1 MKNKNNIPKKTNK
14 QSQNIWWL
22 PILLIAWNIFD
33 AGFHITI
40 GSIEPVRI
48 TGNII
53 GVVAATIVLLG
64 LAKSYVPHLLI
75 LGAAVIIIINSTKP
89 PFSGPIEIV
98 VLTFIGLSVFLLLRL
113 AQVKAQVAYA
123 EAGLGSDDTD
133 APIYLRW
140 WGALLVTLVGLAIM
154 YLVGSQI
161 DPPQYAFMSIEQTD
175 TTADSSL
182 PREINGQSAE
192 ILSAFFGLDDSLPS
206 WTGNL
211 CPDAPRKDG
220 MPVVLSTEI
229 DFDTMQAGDFQV
241 TTASGK
247 VGSLVCVNLSPSVD
261 EGELRTVLLIG
272 DFGSADQDPPVRVE
286 IVGNLHS
293 IDNTLNF
300 KGAEIM
306 VTPLEAGPSLVFA
319 EILPQDEWRLGD
331 KGSQGGTGCPAE
343 GVQQIVRVAW
353 DGGVK
358 LENGDEPGDAER
370 QLYTVTVEAMDG
382 STREVIPIALGDL
395 GDGDNNHKLCLDTD
409 ERVLSVSFPAGIL
422 VDPNHDLNP
431 ETTIQVTP

>member
-1 MKNKNNIPKKTNK
+1 MKNENNIPKKANK
-14 QSQNIWWL
+14 QSQNIQWL
-22 PILLIAWNIFD
+22 PILLIAWNIVD
-33 AGFHITI
+33 AGFHIAI
-40 GSIEPVRI
+40 DFIEPVRI
-48 TGNII
+48 AGNTV

-64 LAKSYVPHLLI
+64 LAKTYAPHVLG
-75 LGAAVIIIINSTKP
+75 LGAAVIVILNSTQP
-89 PFSGPIEIV
+89 PFSGPIEVV
-98 VLTFIGLSVFLLLRL
+98 VLTFIGVSVFLLLRW
-113 AQVKAQVAYA
+113 AQVKAASADA

-140 WGALLVTLVGLAIM
+140 WGALLVTLLGLAII

-182 PREINGQSAE
+182 PRELNGQSAE
-192 ILSAFFGLDDSLPS
+192 ILSAFFGLDDGMPS
-206 WTGNL
+206 WSGNL
-211 CPDAPRKDG
+211 CPEAPGKDG

-229 DFDTMQAGDFQV
+229 DLDTMQAGDFQV

-247 VGSLVCVNLSPSVD
+247 IGSLACATLSPAVD
-261 EGELRTVLLIG
+261 VGELRTVLLVG
-272 DFGSADQDPPVRVE
+272 DYGSATQDPPVRVE

-293 IDNTLNF
+293 IDNTVNF

-306 VTPLEAGPSLVFA
+306 VTPLEPGPSLVFA
-319 EILPQDEWRLGD
+319 EIVPQDEWRLGD

-353 DGGVK
+353 AGGVVP
-358 LENGDEPGDAER
+358 ENGDEPGDVER
-370 QLYTVTVEAMDG
+370 QLYTVTVETVDG
-382 STREVIPIALGDL
+382 ATRDVIPFALGDL

-422 VDPNHDLNP
+422 VDPNDDLNP
-431 ETTIQVTP
+431 ETTIQVTQ